1 MNSSSFTHPQTKPCE
16 SFTQLKNEIKRYMT
30 YYNHYRYQLNIKKMT
45 SVDTE
50 LTFFQTY
57 LSWSLRLFWLY
68 TLVQHEISEKKQP
81 EYIKGRIF

>member
-1 MNSSSFTHPQTKPCE
+1 
-16 SFTQLKNEIKRYMT
+16 MT

-57 LSWSLRLFWLY
+57 LSWSLRSFWLY

-81 EYIKGRIF
+81 EYRKGRIF